1 MSPAPQRLAPVDEAN
16 LVLDHRG
23 QVNVF
28 LVGGVLGAGGFVG
41 PDGEAEVTALR
52 RGLAERV
59 AALPALRKVAVA
71 VGRHHEWVDAV
82 PDLDHHVRLVETV
95 DGLAGLERRCGALMS
110 VPLRMDRP
118 LWELLVVP
126 GVGADRVGF
135 VLRIHHAIADG
146 MAAVEIVRGLF
157 DHAEPPA
164 PSAEAWGDRPPVRL
178 PQQTRRSLRAALA
191 RFAYGFRRMRLT
203 MTGRELADT
212 VLLGDR
218 SSLRG
223 VAFVGVDLTA
233 LQARLRPLGVTVN
246 DALLASVA
254 SGYLAALP
262 AAGEQPPA
270 RLPVSVPVALERRG
284 ASANQVGVMLVRLP
298 LGERD
303 PDERLRIIA
312 AQTRGEKGRA
322 REQGTLEFMR
332 GPLGARIMDRV
343 ARRQHLVGG
352 FVTNVPGLA
361 HPVRLAGAPV
371 DAIWP
376 VAVLAANVRLGVAA
390 VSYAGRLGCGIHFD
404 AENVPGAE
412 FARGMAAEL
421 SRLSS

>member
-1 MSPAPQRLAPVDEAN
+1 MSPVRQRLAPVDEAN
-16 LVLDHRG
+16 LVLDHQG

-41 PDGEAEVTALR
+41 PDGDPDVVTLR
-52 RGLAERV
+52 RDLGKRV
-59 AALPALRKVAVA
+59 ATLAALRKVAVP
-71 VGRHHEWVDAV
+71 VGRRHEWVDTV
-82 PDLDHHVRLVETV
+82 PELEHHVRLVEAV
-95 DGLAGLERRCGALMS
+95 DGLAGFERYCGALMS
-110 VPLRMDRP
+110 VPLSRDHP
-118 LWELLVVP
+118 LWELLIVP
-126 GVGADRVGF
+126 DIGPGQVGF

-146 MAAVEIVRGLF
+146 VAAVEIVRRLF
-157 DHAEPPA
+157 DHAEPPGPDVGA
-164 PSAEAWGDRPPVRL
+164 RDDGRLVR
-178 PQQTRRSLRAALA
+178 TRRTRRGLRAAFA
-191 RFAYGFRRMRLT
+191 RFSYGFRRIRLT

-218 SSLRG
+218 SSQRG
-223 VAFVGVDLTA
+223 VAFVDADLAA
-233 LQARLRPLGVTVN
+233 LRTRLRRLGVTVN

-254 SGYLAALP
+254 SGYRAALP
-262 AAGEQPPA
+262 AADEQLPA
-270 RLPVSVPVALERRG
+270 HLPVSVPVALERHG

-298 LGERD
+298 LGESD

-312 AQTRGEKGRA
+312 VQTRGEKGRA

-332 GPLGARIMDRV
+332 GPLGARIMDRI

-361 HPVRLAGAPV
+361 SAVRLAGAPV
-371 DAIWP
+371 EAIWP

-390 VSYAGRLGCGIHFD
+390 VSYAGRLACGIHFD

>member
-1 MSPAPQRLAPVDEAN
+1 MSPVRQWLAPVDEAN
-16 LVLDHRG
+16 LVLDHAG

-41 PDGEAEVTALR
+41 PDGDPDLSALR
-52 RGLAERV
+52 RALVERV
-59 AALPALRKVAVA
+59 AILPALRKVAA
-71 VGRHHEWVDAV
+71 PIGRRHEWVDAV
-82 PDLDHHVRLVETV
+82 PDLQHHVRLVESV
-95 DGLAGLERRCGALMS
+95 DGLAGLERQCGALMS
-110 VPLRMDRP
+110 LPLRTDRP

-126 GVGADRVGF
+126 GVSAGRVGF

-164 PSAEAWGDRPPVRL
+164 PSADARGVSAPVRAV
-178 PQQTRRSLRAALA
+178 TRRGIRPALA

-203 MTGRELADT
+203 LTGRELADT

-218 SSLRG
+218 SSHRG
-223 VAFVGVDLTA
+223 VAFVDVDLTK

-254 SGYLAALP
+254 AGYRAALP
-262 AAGEQPPA
+262 AAGEPLPA
-270 RLPVSVPVALERRG
+270 LLPVSVPVALERRG

-298 LGERD
+298 LAESD

-312 AQTRGEKGRA
+312 AQTRAEKGRA

-332 GPLGARIMDRV
+332 GPVGARIMDRV

-361 HPVRLAGAPV
+361 QPVRLAGAPV
-371 DAIWP
+371 VAIWP

-412 FARGMAAEL
+412 FARGMVAEL